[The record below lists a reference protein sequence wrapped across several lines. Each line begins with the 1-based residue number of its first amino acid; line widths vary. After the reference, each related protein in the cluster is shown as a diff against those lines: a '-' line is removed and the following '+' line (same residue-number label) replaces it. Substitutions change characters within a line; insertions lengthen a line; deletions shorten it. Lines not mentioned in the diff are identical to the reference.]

1 MTINRKSIATV
12 TAGLVAGGAIGFAA
26 GVPGLTSAAADDTTA
41 GDIAVVAAE
50 WPGAEARASRIRETL
65 QPLVDD
71 ATIDGSQA
79 DAVAGHLAG
88 AMPGRK
94 GGHGPRGEGPH
105 SEVVTELL
113 GIDAETLRGELAAG
127 STLAEVAEA
136 NGVSADDLV
145 AALVAE
151 AEAHI
156 TEHVEEGSLTEEEAA
171 TKLAELEDRVAERV
185 NTVGSA
191 ERMGGHR
198 DGGRGGHGW
207 GR

>member
-1 MTINRKSIATV
+1 MAINRTSIATV
-12 TAGLVAGGAIGFAA
+12 TAGLLAGGAIGFAA
-26 GVPGLTSAAADDTTA
+26 GVPGLTSAADAPMVDTVDADLDN
-41 GDIAVVAAE
+41 GDDHVD
-50 WPGAEARASRIRETL
+50 RASRIREVL

-71 ATIDGSQA
+71 TTIDGDQA
-79 DAVAGHLAG
+79 DAVAQHLAES
-88 AMPGRK
+88 MPGRGQGHR
-94 GGHGPRGEGPH
+94 GGRVMGAHA
-105 SEVVTELL
+105 EVVTDLL

-145 AALVAE
+145 AALVNE

-156 TEHVEEGSLTEEEAA
+156 TEHVEDGSLTEEEAA

-198 DGGRGGHGW
+198 GGGRGGHGW